1 MKKVL
6 LIIGI
11 VIVVLLGA
19 LLTAPFLFKD
29 EIKELVIKE
38 ANKQLNAKIS
48 LGDVQLSFIRN
59 FPNAS
64 VRLKDFSII
73 GKNEFAKDTLIA
85 VEGLNLVVDIKS
97 FLSESEE
104 GYIVKQ
110 LIITKPSIYAH
121 VLKNGKENWDI
132 MKPDTAKTTTPEDT
146 TTTAFKLS
154 LKKLAIEKADIVYN
168 DEQSKMFVRVKNFN
182 HTLSGDMTADNTVF
196 STENSIEQLSFLMD
210 NIPYLNKAKFVL
222 NADIDADLKE
232 SVFKISQNKIE
243 LNAIKLSLDGWLK
256 MLEDGFDMDLK
267 LNAPD
272 TEFKDILSL
281 IPAIYAKD
289 FADIQTKGKV
299 KLNAYAKGIYNEKRF
314 PAFGLN
320 MQVSNAWFKYPAL
333 PKSVDNINID
343 LKVANPGGSL
353 DATQVDVKKFAFALG
368 GNPFSGSL
376 KLKTPMSD
384 PDIDFYAKGII
395 NLGMIKEVYPLED
408 MSLSGIVNV
417 DLKLAGKM
425 SYYDKAQYDKFMFSG
440 MVNLSNMV
448 FQTTALPQDVEV
460 KKVTLTFNPKTVDLP
475 ALNVK
480 IGKSDINGYGRLENF
495 IPYIFK
501 DETLKGSLDVNST
514 YLNVNDFM
522 ATEVAA
528 ESSTPAKKIEEET
541 PAEAAS
547 IVLIPSNLNFT
558 LNSSFKKV
566 IYDKMDISNLKGTLQ
581 IVDSKL
587 YFRGIGMDAMGG
599 NLQLD
604 GLYNTQDPAKPIF
617 QVDQL
622 KINNVIF
629 TEIYKQV
636 DAVKQLAP
644 IFEKTSGKFSTNLT
658 MTTALNQDMSP
669 DLNSL
674 TAKGTLSSQNLSIKD
689 VKLLQT
695 IGTVLNRNEL
705 KNPTINNVSIPFEIE
720 KGRVYTNP
728 FDINIADTKL
738 MVQRGSTG
746 IDQTIDYVMN
756 ADVPTPENTI
766 VKLNKLGLRI
776 TGTLTNPK
784 VKIETKE
791 MVQDAVNTLKQQA
804 AKGMEQTKEVAKQ
817 QIEEIKTQTK
827 ENINTELKKAGQDLK
842 ESSKDALKNLFKK

>member
-11 VIVVLLGA
+11 VIVVLFGA
-19 LLTAPFLFKD
+19 LLAAPFLFKD
-29 EIKELVIKE
+29 EIKELVISE
-38 ANKQLNAKIS
+38 ANKQLNAKVS

-64 VRLKDFSII
+64 VRLKDFRVI
-73 GKNEFAKDTLIA
+73 GEKEFAKDTLIS

-97 FLSESEE
+97 FLSESDE
-104 GYIVKQ
+104 GYQVKQ

-121 VLKNGKENWDI
+121 VLKNGKVNWDI
-132 MKPDTAKTTTPEDT
+132 MKPDTAKTTPEDT

-196 STENSIEQLSFLMD
+196 STKNSIEQLSFLMD
-210 NIPYLNKAKFVL
+210 NIPYLNKAKLVL
-222 NADIDADLKE
+222 DADIDADLKE
-232 SVFKISQNKIE
+232 SVFKISKNNIE
-243 LNAIKLSLDGWLK
+243 LNAIKLSLEGWLK
-256 MLEDGFDMDLK
+256 MLEDGFDMDIK
-267 LNAPD
+267 LNAPN

-299 KLNAYAKGIYNEKRF
+299 KLDAYAKGVYNEKRF

-320 MQVSNAWFKYPAL
+320 MLVSNAWFKYPAL

-353 DATQVDVKKFAFALG
+353 DATLVDVKKFSFALG

-384 PDIDFYAKGII
+384 PDIDLYAKGII

-440 MVNLSNMV
+440 IVNLSNMV

-475 ALNVK
+475 TLNVK
-480 IGKSDINGYGRLENF
+480 IGKSDINGSGHLENF

-501 DETLKGSLDVNST
+501 DETLKGSLQVNSS

-522 ATEVAA
+522 AAEVVA
-528 ESSTPAKKIEEET
+528 ENNTPAKKIEEPT
-541 PAEAAS
+541 EAAS

-581 IVDSKL
+581 IIDSKL
-587 YFRGIGMDAMGG
+587 YFKGIGMDAMGG

-604 GLYNTQDPAKPIF
+604 GLYNTKDPAKPIF

-622 KINNVIF
+622 KITNVIF

-644 IFEKTSGKFSTNLT
+644 IFEKTTGKFSTNLT
-658 MTTALNQDMSP
+658 MTTILNQDMSP

-728 FDINIADTKL
+728 FDINVADTKL
-738 MVQRGSTG
+738 TVQRGSTG

-756 ADVPTPENTI
+756 ASIPTPESTI
-766 VKLNKLGLRI
+766 VKLSKLGLRI
-776 TGTLTNPK
+776 TGTITDPK

-804 AKGMEQTKEVAKQ
+804 AKGVEQTKEVAKQ

-827 ENINTELKKAGQDLK
+827 ENINTELKKTGQDLK
-842 ESSKDALKNLFKK
+842 ESGTNALKNLFKK